1 MRSSLLL
8 ILAVLLCSA
17 LAVTGCTS
25 GTNSPVQTTRTAD
38 VTLSSLTLDRS
49 DIPGD
54 YYILTVNKEKNISEM
69 GDLATSLGWKR
80 GYVVEYTTVKD
91 VPENFQNTIRQTL
104 ATYPESSMP
113 EIVGYIVRADQ
124 SYDNLAFTEFPAP
137 GLGPNGR
144 VFVGNL
150 RFPADAAP
158 TPAVTGVLPDAVAL
172 KENTGGRNDGQIFA
186 EAIFT
191 KGTTLEVIRM
201 TGPAPDPANLT
212 AIAQRAYQKI
222 P

>member
-1 MRSSLLL
+1 MRSALFL
-8 ILAVLLCSA
+8 ILIVLLCGA
-17 LAVTGCTS
+17 LAVAGCTS
-25 GTNSPVQTTRTAD
+25 GTTSPAQATRSAD
-38 VTLSSLTLDRS
+38 VPLSSLAIDRS

-54 YYILTVNKEKNISEM
+54 YYILTVNQEKDISEM
-69 GDLATSLGWKR
+69 GDLAQSLGWKK

-91 VPENFQNTIRQTL
+91 LPENFQNTIRQTL

-113 EIVGYIVRADQ
+113 EIVGYIAQADQ
-124 SYDNLAFTEFPAP
+124 PYSNLAYTEFPAP

-144 VFVGNL
+144 VFVGNI
-150 RFPADAAP
+150 RFPGETTP
-158 TPAVTGVLPDAVAL
+158 TPTVTGAL
-172 KENTGGRNDGQIFA
+172 SAAMAMKEMTVEKSDGQIFA

-212 AIAQRAYQKI
+212 ALAQKAYQKI